1 MKYLAFL
8 RNCISETAFTEVFNK
23 TSWQDEKFNMLK
35 ARYVPRQ
42 IFSKKKMQ
50 KIPKLVR
57 LGSRCI
63 NFSVLDN
70 ESFINLF

>member
-35 ARYVPRQ
+35 APYVLRQ
-42 IFSKKKMQ
+42 IFSKKKDAKDTKVGQ
-50 KIPKLVR
+50 VR
-57 LGSRCI
+57 QSMH
-63 NFSVLDN
+63 
-70 ESFINLF
+70 